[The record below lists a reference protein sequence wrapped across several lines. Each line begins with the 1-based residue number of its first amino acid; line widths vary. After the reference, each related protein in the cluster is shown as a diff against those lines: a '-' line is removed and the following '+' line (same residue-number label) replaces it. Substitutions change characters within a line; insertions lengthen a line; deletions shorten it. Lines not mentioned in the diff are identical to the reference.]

1 MATRHGSVRPA
12 QQYTKERVLDAALKV
27 LMNDGVAGLTVRGVA
42 EAAGASTIAVYTR
55 FGGRTGLLDTL
66 YERAFDLL
74 HEKLGELPPPSN
86 DYAGD
91 ILAFAM
97 AYRRF
102 ALENP
107 ARYALMF
114 ERPVP
119 DYTPDPAL
127 RVAVLQQSFGL
138 LVNRVERC
146 SPHGADDIKLSFLL
160 FTTMHGLVSNELTQ
174 RARGPIPGWFLRP
187 TEDANEPM
195 FLDGISAM
203 IVGLG
208 FNCG

>member
-1 MATRHGSVRPA
+1 MATRHGTVRPA

-27 LMNDGVAGLTVRGVA
+27 LKDAGVAGLTVRSVA

-74 HEKLGELPPPSN
+74 HEKLGDLPPPSN

-138 LVNRVERC
+138 LVSRVERC
-146 SPHGADDIKLSFLL
+146 SPHGADNVKLSFLL

-174 RARGPIPGWFLRP
+174 QARGPIPGWFLRP